1 MAKKNKKNDVSVAEA
16 VKISH
21 RKANIAVIIVAA
33 ITALLLIA
41 IAVMCSVR
49 VDPLDGIKTPDANKS
64 ERYELY
70 DLDSSSP
77 LMTTSKAQSKI
88 RAALGTMDFSVMNA
102 VLQWNWDYSYNFARN
117 SKGNK
122 ITMSASEIND
132 KTATETEYM
141 VEYVYTDAVVNGE
154 LNKSLA
160 QKLTVD
166 GETVYFDR
174 VKVLIGNTDN
184 SVGEIYL
191 YPYIYEYATNRV
203 ADDGVRY
210 ESYKITPVKV
220 RANTTEAYNALKNI
234 VTEIKNG

>member
-1 MAKKNKKNDVSVAEA
+1 MAKKNKKNDAAVAEPK
-16 VKISH
+16 VSH

-49 VDPLDGIKTPDANKS
+49 VDPLDGLNTPDANKS

-70 DLDSSSP
+70 DLDSSAP

-117 SKGNK
+117 SEGNK
-122 ITMSASEIND
+122 ITLSASEINE
-132 KTATETEYM
+132 KSATSTEYM
-141 VEYVYTDAVVNGE
+141 VEYVYADSVVNGE
-154 LNKSLA
+154 LDTSLA

-166 GETVYFDR
+166 GETIYFDR
-174 VKVLIGNTDN
+174 VKVLIGDTEN

-191 YPYIYEYATNRV
+191 YPYVYEYANNRV
-203 ADDGVRY
+203 AEDGTRY
-210 ESYKITPVKV
+210 ETYKITPVKV

>member
-1 MAKKNKKNDVSVAEA
+1 MAKKNKKNDVSVSEA
-16 VKISH
+16 VKASH

-49 VDPLDGIKTPDANKS
+49 VDPLDGLKTPDTKKS

-70 DLDSSSP
+70 DLDSSAP
-77 LMTTSKAQSKI
+77 LMATSKAQSKI
-88 RAALGTMDFSVMNA
+88 RAALGQMDFSVMNA

-117 SKGNK
+117 SKGK
-122 ITMSASEIND
+122 KVTLSSGEINEISS
-132 KTATETEYM
+132 TETEYM
-141 VEYVYTDAVVNGE
+141 VEYIYADSVVNGE
-154 LNKSLA
+154 LDKSIA

-166 GETVYFDR
+166 GETIYFDR

-184 SVGEIYL
+184 NVGEIYL
-191 YPYIYEYATNRV
+191 YPYVYEYAANRV
-203 ADDGVRY
+203 ADDGARY
-210 ESYKITPVKV
+210 ETYKITPVKV
-220 RANTTEAYNALKNI
+220 RANTTEAYKALANL

>member
-16 VKISH
+16 VKASH
-21 RKANIAVIIVAA
+21 KKANIAVIIVAA

-49 VDPLDGIKTPDANKS
+49 VDPLDGLKTPDANKS

-70 DLDSSSP
+70 DLDSSAP
-77 LMTTSKAQSKI
+77 LFTTSSAQSKI
-88 RAALGTMDFSVMNA
+88 RTALGKMDFSVMNA

-117 SKGNK
+117 SEGKK
-122 ITMSASEIND
+122 ITLASADINE
-132 KTATETEYM
+132 KTATSTEYM
-141 VEYVYTDAVVNGE
+141 VEYIYADAVVNGE
-154 LNKSLA
+154 LDTTLA

-166 GETVYFDR
+166 GETIYFDR
-174 VKVLIGNTDN
+174 VKVLIGNTDG

-203 ADDGVRY
+203 ADDGTRY
-210 ESYKITPVKV
+210 ETYKITPVKV
-220 RANTTEAYNALKNI
+220 RANTTETYNALKQI
-234 VTEIKNG
+234 VTEANNG